1 MIRFLLLLV
10 PIYLSAD
17 VQKFNFQ
24 CVVSEQVIIE
34 MNDGKTDRF
43 DSYRDNIDVGDRFYI
58 EMQTERFGKEDK
70 NFSLGWFAMSL
81 WSDYPLTLSHNKI
94 YSRYAELTE
103 YIGHDVVEPNDEF
116 SLKTNKIE
124 IWSTGKLTHS
134 GIQALS
140 GQKDFLHIE
149 RYYKDDYEMVYMSK
163 SPSNTSWVIH
173 ANCMNN
179 KEFTKAL
186 DTLFASVRWWKENRG

>member
-10 PIYLSAD
+10 PFYLSAD
-17 VQKFNFQ
+17 LQNFNFQ

-34 MNDGKTDRF
+34 MNDGKTNRF

-70 NFSLGWFAMSL
+70 NFSLGWSSMNL
-81 WSDYPLTLSHNKI
+81 WTDQPFTLSPNRI
-94 YSRYAELTE
+94 FSSAAELTE
-103 YIGHDVVEPNDEF
+103 YIRYDKVESKDEWQ
-116 SLKTNKIE
+116 TNKIE
-124 IWSTGKLTHS
+124 IESTGKLTHS

-140 GQKDFLHIE
+140 GHKDFLHIE

-186 DTLFASVRWWKENRG
+186 DTLFASVRWWKENKG